1 MAKNLVRFDWAMK
14 RLLRNKAN
22 YVVLEGF
29 LSELLRED
37 IQIEQILE
45 SEGNQQDELT
55 KFNRVDMLALNSR
68 KELVIIE
75 LQNNSEADY
84 FQRMLFGTSKA
95 LTDYFQLGDSYRSV
109 RKVYSINI
117 VYFDL
122 GQGDDYVYHGKNE
135 FVGIHNGDVLGLS
148 ARQKSSLGYE
158 HVHQI
163 YPEYYIIKVNRF
175 DNVAKDTLDQW
186 IYYLK
191 NNQVKDEF
199 NAKGLESVRQR
210 LDFDALT
217 PDEKAAYRR
226 TLENTSIEKDVM
238 ETARVEGVQEGQLQK
253 SREIARQMKQDGM
266 PVDLIVKYTGLFPDE
281 IELL

>member
-37 IQIEQILE
+37 ILIEQILE
-45 SEGNQQDELT
+45 SEGNQDDEMT

-75 LQNNSEADY
+75 LQDNSEADY

-95 LTDYFQLGDSYRSV
+95 LTDYFRLGDSYKSV

-122 GQGDDYVYHGKNE
+122 GQGEDYVYHGRNE
-135 FVGIHNGDVLGLS
+135 FVGIHRGDVLGLS
-148 ARQKSSLGYE
+148 AKQKSSFGHE
-158 HVHQI
+158 HIYQI

-175 DNVAKDTLDQW
+175 DDVAKDTLDQW

-191 NNQVKDEF
+191 NNQVRDEF
-199 NAKGLESVRQR
+199 NAKGLEGVRQR

-217 PDEKAAYRR
+217 PDEKTAYIR
-226 TLENTSIEKDVM
+226 TLENKSIEKDVI
-238 ETARVEGVQEGQLQK
+238 ETARGEGQLQK

-266 PVDLIVKYTGLFPDE
+266 PVDLIVKYTALSPDE
-281 IELL
+281 IQLL